1 MSGLFI
7 ITMTSITVH
16 HNLLGFE
23 TSHEVLDLPSRY
35 YDDND
40 DIDDIDDD
48 DQQRQKIPASHD
60 CRTIWHQD
68 NKADTSAPR

>member
-1 MSGLFI
+1 MFSHVGII

-16 HNLLGFE
+16 HTLLGFE

-35 YDDND
+35 YNDND

-48 DQQRQKIPASHD
+48 DQQWQKIPASHE
-60 CRTIWHQD
+60 I
-68 NKADTSAPR
+68 SIMPR